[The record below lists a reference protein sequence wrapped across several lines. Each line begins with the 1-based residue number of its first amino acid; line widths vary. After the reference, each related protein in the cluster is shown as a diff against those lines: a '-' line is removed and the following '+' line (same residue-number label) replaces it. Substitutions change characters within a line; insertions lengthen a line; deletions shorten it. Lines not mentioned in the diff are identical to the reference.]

1 MDSKQRAEPAGAGV
15 AVDLFAG
22 DDPTS
27 AAHRATDWAATPLG
41 PVETWPPELYAAVRT
56 VLPSKIPMLLWWGPE
71 LVQIFN
77 DAYTPVLGDKYP
89 AAIGQPGARC
99 WQEVWA
105 ELGPLTDQV
114 LAGHGATYA
123 ENQLLMLDR
132 HGYLEETYW
141 TFSYSPV
148 RADAGRIPGIFVATT
163 DVTARVLGDR
173 RLETLRELG
182 SVSIAAADTTRDA
195 VRASARVL
203 TGSPADLPAVMIY
216 LRPEGTTPHGGPAA
230 AGDGGGTGPGPDGGA
245 SEDAAELVLA
255 ASVGVADAAAASAG
269 WLAQIGEVARTGRSA
284 RVRGVALP
292 GDPRAHVGAVVGV
305 PVDEVVVLPLL
316 ATGQA
321 RPTGVLVAGV
331 SPFRRLD
338 DAYAGFLD
346 LVASR
351 VSTALGDVLA
361 YEAQRRRAAALAE
374 LDAAKTEFFTDVS
387 HELRTPLTLIAGPVR
402 ESLADRREPLPPGQ
416 RERLELVHR
425 NTGRLRK
432 LVNDM
437 LDFARMEGGRL
448 DPERVETDLPALTA
462 GVAESF
468 AYAMREAGLTYR
480 VDVEALPRTAYV
492 DRDMWEKV
500 VVNLLSNALKYTLAG
515 TVRLRLRGDGER
527 VTLSVDDTGVGVPAD
542 QQPLLFRRFHRV
554 RGAGGRSHE
563 GTGIGLALVQE
574 MARLHGGEVSVR
586 SVEGEGSTFT
596 VRLPYGRATATAT
609 ATRRE
614 RAHEPA
620 HEAYVA
626 EALRWLPEAAPAPTD
641 RTDDDARDAATVLV
655 VDDNADLRAF
665 LASLLAPHHRV
676 VVAADGREALDRVAE
691 RVPDLVL
698 TDVMMPRL
706 DGFGLVRALRADRR
720 TAGLP
725 IIVLSARAGEEAA
738 VEGLRTGADDYL
750 AKPFSSEEL
759 LARVGA
765 HLELAR
771 LRNEEATWR
780 AALIES
786 LQDAFAVVDA
796 DGALVEANEAF
807 CRLVGA
813 DRLAT
818 PVAPPHAWWPEADA
832 APADRRLLID
842 VLRAARGSDRGRVT
856 LPLRHADGHRIWAEA
871 VYNSLREP
879 RTGRRLY
886 VATLREVTAEV
897 RAAARQSALAALSGR
912 LARATDVAEVLD
924 AGLSELCTLLDGTRG
939 LAVCADAAG
948 TPLVVTQG
956 LTLTRQVQRALDGL
970 PADGD
975 PQLAV
980 DDAGRVTA
988 IGARIEPGG
997 APGGVWLELDPPR
1010 SVPTVDRPLVRQLCA
1025 ALAQAL
1031 VRARAFETQRTVA
1044 LAMQRAMLGPV
1055 DLPTGFATRYQPAV
1069 APLEV
1074 GGDWYDV
1081 VQLPGDLVGVVVG
1094 DVVGRGLPAATV
1106 MGQLRSAS
1114 RALLLQA
1121 KSPAEVLSA
1130 LDDFARMVP
1139 GGACTTVFCAIIDRS
1154 LGLLRYSSAGH
1165 PPGILVHPDGSAE
1178 LLTRAGSVPLASVAV
1193 PGRPE
1198 AGARLR
1204 PGSTLLLYTDGLVER
1219 RRELI
1224 DAGISRAVAA
1234 LTQGRELP
1242 EGALA
1247 DRMVRDLL
1255 PDTRNDDVA
1264 VLVYRHR
1271 EPAAFAATLTADPG
1285 QLAPTREALREWLT
1299 GLGIGEADVD
1309 AALIAAGEACANAI
1323 EHGYRFAPDV
1333 SVTVR
1338 GRLRA
1343 DRLEMVVTDTG
1354 GWREA
1359 TPDDGERGRGQLIM
1373 TRLMD
1378 EASVDGSADGTT
1390 VRLVK
1395 RVSGA

>member
-1 MDSKQRAEPAGAGV
+1 MDFEQRVG
-15 AVDLFAG
+15 AVDGASVHDLFPG

-41 PVETWPPELYAAVRT
+41 PVAGWPAELCAAVRT
-56 VLPSKIPMLLWWGPE
+56 VLPSKIPMLLWWGTE

-77 DAYTPVLGDKYP
+77 HAYTPLLGDKYP
-89 AAIGQPGARC
+89 EAIGQAAREC
-99 WQEVWA
+99 WA
-105 ELGPLTDQV
+105 EIWDVVGPMTERAS
-114 LAGHGATYA
+114 AGEPVYSR
-123 ENQLLMLDR
+123 NQLLLMLR
-132 HGYLEETYW
+132 HGYLEESYW
-141 TFSYSPV
+141 TFSYSPIH
-148 RADAGRIPGIFVATT
+148 AGDGRVGGVFVATS
-163 DVTARVLGDR
+163 DVTARVVGER
-173 RLETLRELG
+173 RLALLRELG
-182 SVSIAAADTTRDA
+182 ELSIAEADSARDA
-195 VRASARVL
+195 ARAVVRVL
-203 TGSPADLPAVMIY
+203 TGSPTDIPVGAILLRDERPSDGAEGGLLLTGDEASPVAGFGASGPAGRPAALDGLPEVAEA
-216 LRPEGTTPHGGPAA
+216 LRAGRPRVVTGLAGRAGDAPHPAGTGGPEPVQQA
-230 AGDGGGTGPGPDGGA
+230 
-245 SEDAAELVLA
+245 LA
-255 ASVGVADAAAASAG
+255 
-269 WLAQIGEVARTGRSA
+269 
-284 RVRGVALP
+284 
-292 GDPRAHVGAVVGV
+292 
-305 PVDEVVVLPLL
+305 LPLL
-316 ATGQA
+316 ATGRD
-321 RPTGVLVAGV
+321 RPVGVLVVGV
-331 SPFRRLD
+331 SPYLALD
-338 DAYAGFLD
+338 EPYRHFLD
-346 LVASR
+346 LVANR
-351 VSTALGDVLA
+351 VSTALSDVLA

-402 ESLADRREPLPPGQ
+402 ESLADRREPLPPAQ

-432 LVNDM
+432 LVDDM
-437 LDFARMEGGRL
+437 LDFARIEGGRL
-448 DPERVETDLPALTA
+448 DPERVETDLPALTV

-468 AYAMREAGLTYR
+468 AYAMRQAGLGYE
-480 VDVEALPRTAYV
+480 VDAAALPRTAYV

-515 TVRLRLRGDGER
+515 AVRLRLRGDDR
-527 VTLSVDDTGVGVPAD
+527 HVTLTVEDTGVGIPAD

-574 MARLHGGEVSVR
+574 LVRLHGGEVGVR

-596 VRLPYGRATATAT
+596 VRLPYGRATAVGAAGAGGGAPAGGASTAD
-609 ATRRE
+609 
-614 RAHEPA
+614 EPA
-620 HEAYVA
+620 REPYLA
-626 EALRWLPEAAPAPTD
+626 EALRWLPEAAPAGA
-641 RTDDDARDAATVLV
+641 DAAGDGPRDAATVLV
-655 VDDNADLRAF
+655 VDDNADARAF
-665 LASLLAPHHRV
+665 LTSLLAPHHRV
-676 VVAADGREALDRVAE
+676 VAAADGREALDRIAE

-706 DGFGLVRALRADRR
+706 DGFGLVRALRDDRR

-725 IIVLSARAGEEAA
+725 ILMLSARAGEEAA
-738 VEGLRTGADDYL
+738 VEGLRAGADDYL
-750 AKPFSSEEL
+750 AKPFFSDEL

-771 LRNEEATWR
+771 LRTEEASWR

-786 LQDAFAVVDA
+786 LQDAFAVIDA
-796 DGALVEANEAF
+796 DGTLIEANDAF
-807 CRLVGA
+807 CRLVGVA
-813 DRLAT
+813 RLAT
-818 PVAPPHAWWPEADA
+818 PVAPPHPWWPKVRAE
-832 APADRRLLID
+832 PADRRRLTG
-842 VLRAARGSDRGRVT
+842 VLRAARDTERGRVT
-856 LPLRHADGHRIWAEA
+856 LPLRHADGHRVWAEA

-879 RTGRRLY
+879 RSGRRLY
-886 VATLREVTAEV
+886 VATLRDVTAEV
-897 RAAARQSALAALSGR
+897 EATARQSALAALSGR
-912 LARATDVAEVLD
+912 LARATDVAEVLE
-924 AGLSELCTLLDGTRG
+924 AGLSELCTLLAGTRG

-948 TPLVVTQG
+948 TPLVVTEG
-956 LTLTRQVQRALDGL
+956 LTLTEPVQRALDGL
-970 PADGD
+970 SAEGEPR
-975 PQLAV
+975 LV
-980 DDAGRVTA
+980 LDDAGRVSA
-988 IGARIEPGG
+988 LGARIEPGG
-997 APGGVWLELDPPR
+997 PPGGVWLELDPPR
-1010 SVPTVDRPLVRQLCA
+1010 PVPTVDRPLVRQLCA

-1055 DLPTGFATRYQPAV
+1055 DLPAGFATRYQPAV

-1139 GGACTTVFCAIIDRS
+1139 GGACTTVFCAIIDRT
-1154 LGLLRYSSAGH
+1154 LGVLRYSSAGH
-1165 PPGILVHPDGSAE
+1165 PPGILVHPDGSAD

-1204 PGSTLLLYTDGLVER
+1204 PGSTLLLYTDGLIER

-1242 EGALA
+1242 EGKLA

-1271 EPAAFAATLTADPG
+1271 EPSAFATALTADPG
-1285 QLAPTREALREWLT
+1285 QLAPARQALREWLG
-1299 GLGIGEADVD
+1299 GLGIGAADVD
-1309 AALIAAGEACANAI
+1309 AVLIAAGEACANAI
-1323 EHGYRFAPDV
+1323 EHGYRFAPGA

-1343 DRLEMVVTDTG
+1343 DRLEVVVSDTG
-1354 GWREA
+1354 GWRET
-1359 TPDDGERGRGQLIM
+1359 TPDDSDRGRGRLIM
-1373 TRLMD
+1373 ARLMD
-1378 EASVDGSADGTT
+1378 EATVDGSADGTT

-1395 RVSGA
+1395 RVSAA